1 MKPKFLFFPP
11 PPTFHVLLFPPQT
24 YAFLSALKHHRLLYH
39 RFSRYNQA
47 RVPDLAYRANQ
58 GPFRTRWP
66 GIKMCVPL
74 HLSTQPLFTSSSVE
88 SQLSE
93 LGSIRRSLFDL
104 EAQHERAHS
113 HYEDEIK
120 RIRSELV
127 AVRQSGTAPVSL
139 GIPGRSPRQLGAPV
153 PFPNTPAMSEAQ
165 SSSQLLRHR
174 ALERD
179 VSERDRSRDA
189 AERDLD
195 RVGDQHDAKR
205 QKTRRN
211 FTGS

>member
-1 MKPKFLFFPP
+1 
-11 PPTFHVLLFPPQT
+11 
-24 YAFLSALKHHRLLYH
+24 
-39 RFSRYNQA
+39 
-47 RVPDLAYRANQ
+47 
-58 GPFRTRWP
+58 
-66 GIKMCVPL
+66 MCVFHLLISTPL
-74 HLSTQPLFTSSSVE
+74 PLFTSSSVE

-104 EAQHERAHS
+104 EAQHERAHT

-179 VSERDRSRDA
+179 LSERELRDRSRDA

-195 RVGDQHDAKR
+195 RVGDQHDVKR

-211 FTGS
+211 YTGSFFHFYLHFQIVAPHF

>member
-1 MKPKFLFFPP
+1 
-11 PPTFHVLLFPPQT
+11 
-24 YAFLSALKHHRLLYH
+24 
-39 RFSRYNQA
+39 
-47 RVPDLAYRANQ
+47 
-58 GPFRTRWP
+58 
-66 GIKMCVPL
+66 MCVPL